1 MGRRWYARP
10 TTVRSECTTRELST
24 YTRPVFDGGV
34 FSQELPQGRAGAR
47 VQLRADAIEAETED
61 GKRFSVDPGECRL
74 QLGGSSGKMWFCHNP
89 DRSLT
94 IYSEAP
100 GIAAA
105 LAAIPGLRAQV
116 DALLEADR
124 RAARRTWR
132 WVAVGVLGALLLGLA
147 GYHGLQGAGR
157 AVLHAL
163 PASADRK
170 IGDLAL
176 DSMDLGGERSK
187 DKELA
192 AALQQIVT
200 RLAKHSGDR
209 GFRFRVHVIDAST
222 VNAFALPGGNI
233 VVYTGLVRAAEDPS
247 EVAGVLAH
255 EMSHVTLRHGMERI
269 AQAAGV
275 AVVFNLLLGD
285 VGGLAALAAEMLKAG
300 TLTSYGRDQERAS
313 DLEGVR
319 VLHAAGID
327 PDGLARFFETL
338 EKEQAE
344 LPAGVSWLSSH
355 PELSERSRAVR
366 ARAAELGR
374 LREQPLS
381 IDWADIRRR
390 AGFTP

>member
-1 MGRRWYARP
+1 
-10 TTVRSECTTRELST
+10 
-24 YTRPVFDGGV
+24 VFDGGV

-47 VQLRADAIEAETED
+47 VQIRPDAIEAATED
-61 GKRFSVDPGECRL
+61 GTRFSVDPGDCRL
-74 QLGGSSGKMWFCHNP
+74 QLGGASGKMWFCHNP

-100 GIAAA
+100 GIALA
-105 LAAIPGLRAQV
+105 LAQIPALRAQV
-116 DALLEADR
+116 EALQTADR
-124 RAARRTWR
+124 RGTQRARRWI
-132 WVAVGVLGALLLGLA
+132 AIGVLGAMLLMFA
-147 GYHGLQGAGR
+147 GYHGLRAGGR
-157 AVLHAL
+157 AALHAL
-163 PASADRK
+163 PASADRR

-187 DKELA
+187 DKKLA

-200 RLAKHSGDR
+200 RLAKHSEDR
-209 GFRFRVHVIDAST
+209 AFRFRVHVVDAST

-275 AVVFNLLLGD
+275 AMVFNLMLGD

-319 VLHAAGID
+319 MLHAAGID
-327 PDGLARFFETL
+327 PGGLARFFETL

-355 PELSERSRAVR
+355 PELPERSRAVR

-374 LREQPLS
+374 LRERPLS
-381 IDWADIRRR
+381 IDWTDIRRR

>member
-1 MGRRWYARP
+1 M
-10 TTVRSECTTRELST
+10 TVCRGGSAT
-24 YTRPVFDGGV
+24 YTRAVFEGGV
-34 FSQELPQGRAGAR
+34 FSRDLPQGRAGAR
-47 VQLRADAIEAETED
+47 VEVRRDAVEAETED
-61 GKRFSVDPGECRL
+61 GLRFAVDPGDCRL
-74 QLGGSSGKMWFCHNP
+74 QLGGASGKMWFCHNP

-100 GIAAA
+100 GIGLA
-105 LAAIPGLRAQV
+105 LAQIPGLRAQV
-116 DALLEADR
+116 DALLAADR
-124 RAARRTWR
+124 QGKQRARRWI
-132 WVAVGVLGALLLGLA
+132 AVGLLGALLLMLG
-147 GYHGLQGAGR
+147 GYYGVRASGR
-157 AVLHAL
+157 AALHAL
-163 PASADRK
+163 PASADKR

-176 DSMDLGGERSK
+176 GSMDLGGERLK
-187 DKELA
+187 DAKLT

-209 GFRFRVHVIDAST
+209 AFEFRVHVVDAAT

-233 VVYTGLVRAAEDPS
+233 VVYTGLLRAAEDPS

-269 AQAAGV
+269 AQAAGM

-319 VLHAAGID
+319 MLHAGGID
-327 PDGLARFFETL
+327 PGGLARFFETL
-338 EKEQAE
+338 AKEQAE
-344 LPAGVSWLSSH
+344 LPGGISWLSSH
-355 PELSERSRAVR
+355 PELAERSRAVR

-381 IDWADIRRR
+381 LDWADIRQR
-390 AGFTP
+390 AGLKP